1 MSAVHALFDVAGR
14 VALVT
19 GSSRGI
25 GRALAGGL
33 AAAGA
38 TVVLNGR
45 DPDAVDA
52 TRAALAAETGG
63 TVHAAA
69 FDVTD
74 SAAITAAVD
83 RIEDTVGPIP
93 ILVNNAGVQN
103 RTPISRSPT
112 TNGTAS
118 STPTWARRS
127 GSAAKWPAG
136 CSRAAEARSSTSARC
151 RVTPPGRAPRCTP
164 PPRVG

>member
-52 TRAALAAETGG
+52 ARAALAAETGG

-74 SAAITAAVD
+74 RRRSQRPST
-83 RIEDTVGPIP
+83 GS
-93 ILVNNAGVQN
+93 
-103 RTPISRSPT
+103 RTPSGRST
-112 TNGTAS
+112 SS
-118 STPTWARRS
+118 STTPASRTARRLEVPRDEWHELMETNVDS
-127 GSAAKWPAG
+127 GFLVGQAVARHMIAARPRQDHQHLLGAERAG
-136 CSRAAEARSSTSARC
+136 PPRHRGH
-151 RVTPPGRAPRCTP
+151 TPPARAR
-164 PPRVG
+164 